1 MSLGS
6 SVRHS
11 LMNYRN
17 STHKFCFIESYDYAM
32 ADLVFPGKGAG
43 AVLNSTAMP
52 KSYDLEIYKG
62 DYVEMLMTLKDSTG
76 AVMDL
81 TGYTATA
88 RIRSNF
94 SSTDYFGFN
103 VTIPNPELGKVRL
116 YMPTSTSTTL
126 EPGTYI
132 WGFQVTNPNG
142 DSRTYLAGDVTVY
155 DEVT

>member
-1 MSLGS
+1 
-6 SVRHS
+6 
-11 LMNYRN
+11 
-17 STHKFCFIESYDYAM
+17 M

-52 KSYDLEIYKG
+52 KSYDMEIYKG

-76 AVMDL
+76 AAMNL

-88 RIRSNF
+88 KIRSNF
-94 SSTDYFGFN
+94 TSTEFFGFN
-103 VTIPNPELGKVRL
+103 VTITDAVAGKIRL
-116 YMPTSTSTTL
+116 YLPSSVSTTL
-126 EPGTYI
+126 VPGSYI